1 MLIGS
6 WGQLVFEVS
15 GIGALTFTEISQD
28 ASGRWTIHEPINTA
42 PVSEFLG
49 PGQDEVKLKI
59 ILSRMLGADP
69 KDSYELLRQLV
80 RKGMNFPLILQG
92 TPMSGSMWYIN
103 SIGAVTK
110 TFSPGTGAML
120 WTEFTCQ
127 FKEYN

>member
-6 WGQLVFEVS
+6 WGPLIFQVS

-28 ASGRWTIHEPINTA
+28 ASGRWTVHEPINTA

-49 PGQDEVKLKI
+49 PGQDEVKIKI
-59 ILSRMLGADP
+59 ILSRMLGTDP

-92 TPMSGSMWYIN
+92 APLSGSMWYIS
-103 SIGAVTK
+103 SISGVTK
-110 TFSPGTGAML
+110 TFAPGSGAML
-120 WTEFTCQ
+120 WTELSCQ
-127 FKEYN
+127 FKEYK